1 MYLVGARFDQ
11 LTGAQAALLELRERL
26 ELDDADLGLRPLGS
40 LRYEE
45 PAKGLVVAGRFEH
58 EDVDGVVEI
67 MHRHG
72 GEIVFKRAEWRRPR
86 PLSGAG
92 NERSRARCQRFSRL
106 GS

>member
-11 LTGAQAALLELRERL
+11 HDSANEALAELRARIRVE
-26 ELDDADLGLRPLGS
+26 AGDLGLRPLGS
-40 LRYEE
+40 LRYDQ
-45 PAKGLVVAGRFEH
+45 PSGGLVVAGRFGFR
-58 EDVDGVVEI
+58 DVDTVIEI
-67 MHRHG
+67 LRRHG